1 MPRRIIDPENPDRID
16 EILIEKLRKDGR
28 MPFLQIA
35 QELGV
40 SPGMVRH
47 RYQKLQEA
55 GALKVV
61 AVTNPLRLGLKT
73 MALLGIRTDGT
84 RMLEVAQQI
93 STLEEVIYLVVV
105 SGRYDL
111 LAEVFC
117 HDHEE
122 LLRFITEKLYKIEGV
137 RETETFMYLKIVKEI
152 YV

>member
-1 MPRRIIDPENPDRID
+1 MSRRTVNPENPDRID
-16 EILIEKLRKDGR
+16 EVLIETLRKDGR
-28 MPFLQIA
+28 TPFLQIA

-40 SPGMVRH
+40 SPGMIRH
-47 RYQKLQEA
+47 RYQKLQET

-84 RMLEVAQQI
+84 RMLEVAQKI

-117 HDHEE
+117 RDHEE
-122 LLRFITEKLYKIEGV
+122 LLRFITEKLYQIEGV

>member
-1 MPRRIIDPENPDRID
+1 MPKRIASPENPDRID
-16 EILIEKLRKDGR
+16 EVIIETLRKDGR
-28 MPFLQIA
+28 TPFLQIA

-40 SPGMVRH
+40 SAGMIRH
-47 RYQKLQEA
+47 RYQKLQEM

-73 MALLGIRTDGT
+73 MALIGVRTDGT
-84 RMLEVAQQI
+84 RMLEVAQKI

-111 LAEVFC
+111 LVEVFC
-117 HDHEE
+117 RDHED
-122 LLRFITEKLYKIEGV
+122 LLRFISEKLYTIEGV
-137 RETETFMYLKIVKEI
+137 RESETFMYLKIVKEI

>member
-1 MPRRIIDPENPDRID
+1 MSRRIVDPENPDRID
-16 EILIEKLRKDGR
+16 EVLIETLRKDGR
-28 MPFLQIA
+28 TPFLQIA

-40 SPGMVRH
+40 SPGMIRH
-47 RYQKLQEA
+47 RYQKLQET

-84 RMLEVAQQI
+84 RMLEVAQKI

-117 HDHEE
+117 RDHEA
-122 LLRFITEKLYKIEGV
+122 LLCFITDKLYQIEGV

>member
-1 MPRRIIDPENPDRID
+1 MPKRILAPENPDRID
-16 EILIEKLRKDGR
+16 EVLIETLRKDGR
-28 MPFLQIA
+28 TPFLQIA

-40 SPGMVRH
+40 SPGMIRQ

-55 GALKVV
+55 GTLKVV

-84 RMLEVAQQI
+84 RMLEVAQKI
-93 STLEEVIYLVVV
+93 AALEEVIYLVVV
-105 SGRYDL
+105 GGRYDL

-117 HDHEE
+117 RDHEE
-122 LLRFITEKLYKIEGV
+122 LLRFITEKLYRIEGV

-152 YV
+152 YI